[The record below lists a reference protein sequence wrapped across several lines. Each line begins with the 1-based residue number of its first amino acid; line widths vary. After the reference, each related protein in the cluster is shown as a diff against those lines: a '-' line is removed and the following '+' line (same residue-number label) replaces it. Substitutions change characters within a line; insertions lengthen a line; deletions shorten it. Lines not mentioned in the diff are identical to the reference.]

1 MLQAAAPAKPLSAW
15 AWASLGKLIQRQYKT
30 QPRKGLGF
38 FYIKTMIMIKNHHT
52 SLCVLAILA
61 TAWSAQASPVAGP
74 SGVQLAQANT
84 NNNAAPVLQRR
95 EASAERALAQTAT
108 DAGMRTCK
116 PLLDQV
122 NRFLI
127 SNSQSAGM
135 AFVSPNHPNTRLFSS
150 SIEIESPQS
159 VTYASAH
166 FAPNGDSNCGV
177 VYDAV
182 TYWAESCAVVSSRLI
197 KDVKPLGTLGS
208 KIAMLDGGPTMRI
221 FLMPAGPGCIQIK
234 KEVMF

>member
-1 MLQAAAPAKPLSAW
+1 MN
-15 AWASLGKLIQRQYKT
+15 KT
-30 QPRKGLGF
+30 INMNLHALLVGLAF
-38 FYIKTMIMIKNHHT
+38 
-52 SLCVLAILA
+52 LA
-61 TAWSAQASPVAGP
+61 TALISQANPAAGP
-74 SGVQLAQANT
+74 PGVQLAQANT
-84 NNNAAPVLQRR
+84 SNAAPVLQRR

>member
-1 MLQAAAPAKPLSAW
+1 MN
-15 AWASLGKLIQRQYKT
+15 KT
-30 QPRKGLGF
+30 INTNPHALLAGLAF
-38 FYIKTMIMIKNHHT
+38 
-52 SLCVLAILA
+52 LA
-61 TAWSAQASPVAGP
+61 TALISQANPAAGP
-74 SGVQLAQANT
+74 PGVQLAQANT

>member
-1 MLQAAAPAKPLSAW
+1 
-15 AWASLGKLIQRQYKT
+15 
-30 QPRKGLGF
+30 LGF

-52 SLCVLAILA
+52 SLFVLALLA
-61 TAWSAQASPVAGP
+61 TVWSAQASPVAGP

-84 NNNAAPVLQRR
+84 NINNNAAPVLQRR

>member
-1 MLQAAAPAKPLSAW
+1 MNKTIDMNLQAL
-15 AWASLGKLIQRQYKT
+15 LV
-30 QPRKGLGF
+30 GLAF
-38 FYIKTMIMIKNHHT
+38 LT
-52 SLCVLAILA
+52 
-61 TAWSAQASPVAGP
+61 TAWSAQANPVAGP
-74 SGVQLAQANT
+74 PGVQLAQANT
-84 NNNAAPVLQRR
+84 SNSAPVLQRR
-95 EASAERALAQTAT
+95 EASAERADLSPAACARAERALAQTAT

-166 FAPNGDSNCGV
+166 YAPNGDSNCGV

-221 FLMPAGPGCIQIK
+221 FLMPGGPGCIQIK
-234 KEVMF
+234 KEVIF

>member
-1 MLQAAAPAKPLSAW
+1 MN
-15 AWASLGKLIQRQYKT
+15 KT
-30 QPRKGLGF
+30 INMNPHALLAGLAF
-38 FYIKTMIMIKNHHT
+38 
-52 SLCVLAILA
+52 LA
-61 TAWSAQASPVAGP
+61 TALISQANPASGP
-74 SGVQLAQANT
+74 PGVQLAQANT
-84 NNNAAPVLQRR
+84 GNAAPVLQRR

-159 VTYASAH
+159 VTYASANY
-166 FAPNGDSNCGV
+166 APNGDSNCGV

-197 KDVKPLGTLGS
+197 KDVKPMGTLGS

>member
-1 MLQAAAPAKPLSAW
+1 MT
-15 AWASLGKLIQRQYKT
+15 KT
-30 QPRKGLGF
+30 INMNLHALLVGLAF
-38 FYIKTMIMIKNHHT
+38 
-52 SLCVLAILA
+52 LA
-61 TAWSAQASPVAGP
+61 TALSSQANPAAGP
-74 SGVQLAQANT
+74 PGVQLAQANT
-84 NNNAAPVLQRR
+84 GSAAPVLQRR

-150 SIEIESPQS
+150 SIEIESSQS

-182 TYWAESCAVVSSRLI
+182 TYWAESCAVMSSRLI

>member
-1 MLQAAAPAKPLSAW
+1 
-15 AWASLGKLIQRQYKT
+15 
-30 QPRKGLGF
+30 
-38 FYIKTMIMIKNHHT
+38 MIMNKNHHT
-52 SLCVLAILA
+52 SLFVLAILA

-84 NNNAAPVLQRR
+84 SNAAPVLQRR

>member
-1 MLQAAAPAKPLSAW
+1 MN
-15 AWASLGKLIQRQYKT
+15 KT
-30 QPRKGLGF
+30 INTNPHALLAGLAF
-38 FYIKTMIMIKNHHT
+38 
-52 SLCVLAILA
+52 LA
-61 TAWSAQASPVAGP
+61 TALISQANPAAGP
-74 SGVQLAQANT
+74 PGVKLAQANT
-84 NNNAAPVLQRR
+84 SNAAPVLQRR

>member
-1 MLQAAAPAKPLSAW
+1 
-15 AWASLGKLIQRQYKT
+15 
-30 QPRKGLGF
+30 
-38 FYIKTMIMIKNHHT
+38 MIMNKNHLT
-52 SLCVLAILA
+52 SFFVLAILT
-61 TAWSAQASPVAGP
+61 TAWSAQASPVTRP

-84 NNNAAPVLQRR
+84 SNAAPVMQRR

-127 SNSQSAGM
+127 NNSQSAGM

-150 SIEIESPQS
+150 SIEIEGQQS

-197 KDVKPLGTLGS
+197 KDVKPLGTLGN